1 MRLSSLL
8 FLMFLL
14 SLNTSAQYTNID
26 NNISIKF
33 EGKHTPAKELLK
45 ISTNKSIVWLER
57 VYIGKEEELFG
68 LTKYVN
74 KQKAAINDVFEKY
87 VRNVTPP
94 LTTVLEA
101 GSYKK
106 NGVKYYYKI
115 SETLFSDKVK
125 RANVMYY
132 VMPYNYSDVLY
143 EFKITNQN
151 FNKIAVMN
159 YLEKLVNSVKYTQD
173 VRTP

>member
-1 MRLSSLL
+1 MRFFSFFVLMILFSLSS
-8 FLMFLL
+8 
-14 SLNTSAQYTNID
+14 SAQYTIID
-26 NNISIKF
+26 NNISVKF

-45 ISTNKSIVWLER
+45 IAANKSIIWLEKI
-57 VYIGKEEELFG
+57 YIGKEEELFG

-94 LTTVLEA
+94 LTKVIEA

-106 NGVKYYYKI
+106 EGVTYYYKI

-125 RANVMYY
+125 RTNVMFY
-132 VMPYNYSDVLY
+132 VMPYNYSEVLY
-143 EFKITNQN
+143 EFKITNQT

-159 YLEKLVNSVKYTQD
+159 YLEKLVSSAKIK
-173 VRTP
+173 

>member
-1 MRLSSLL
+1 MRLFS
-8 FLMFLL
+8 FFVLMFLFSL
-14 SLNTSAQYTNID
+14 SSSAQYTIID

-45 ISTNKSIVWLER
+45 IAANKSIIWLEKI
-57 VYIGKEEELFG
+57 YIGKEEELFG

-94 LTTVLEA
+94 LTKVIEA

-106 NGVKYYYKI
+106 EGVTYYYKI

-125 RANVMYY
+125 RTNVMFY
-132 VMPYNYSDVLY
+132 VMPYNYSEVLY
-143 EFKITNQN
+143 EFKITNQT

-159 YLEKLVNSVKYTQD
+159 YLEKLVSSAKIK
-173 VRTP
+173 

>member
-1 MRLSSLL
+1 MRLVFFIILMLL
-8 FLMFLL
+8 FK
-14 SLNTSAQYTNID
+14 LNTYAQYTNID

-45 ISTNKSIVWLER
+45 IAANKSIIWIER
-57 VYIGKEEELFG
+57 VYIEKEEELFG

-87 VRNVTPP
+87 VRTITPP
-94 LTTVLEA
+94 LTTILEA

-125 RANVMYY
+125 RTNVMYY
-132 VMPYNYSDVLY
+132 VMPYNYSEVLY
-143 EFKITNQN
+143 EFKITNQT

-159 YLEKLVNSVKYTQD
+159 YLEKLVNSAKIK
-173 VRTP
+173 